1 MICEGGPS
9 GSPLLHSGLVGGDGL
24 GCVHTPTVAVDT
36 LEVGVAE
43 RSKRWYPPG
52 GVEGKELHQ
61 EGLPLL
67 VHIWNQ
73 VLQLLRGPGGEGTLW

>member
-1 MICEGGPS
+1 MNELQGRVCKILFIDTVWDDKSEGGPS

-43 RSKRWYPPG
+43 RSKR
-52 GVEGKELHQ
+52 
-61 EGLPLL
+61 
-67 VHIWNQ
+67 
-73 VLQLLRGPGGEGTLW
+73 